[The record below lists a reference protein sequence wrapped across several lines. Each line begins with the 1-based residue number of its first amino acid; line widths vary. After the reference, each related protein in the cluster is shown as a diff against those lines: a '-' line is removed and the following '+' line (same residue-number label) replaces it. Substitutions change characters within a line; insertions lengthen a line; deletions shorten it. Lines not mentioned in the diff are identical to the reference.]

1 MSNLQQYVEKR
12 RHLDPE
18 FAESLDSGYAAF
30 KIGVLLRQVRE
41 ENGISQ
47 AEVARRMNLEQAAI
61 EQIETQ
67 PQATSLQ
74 TLERYAETL
83 GKTLSIELK

>member
-1 MSNLQQYVEKR
+1 MSDLQGYIEKR
-12 RHLDPE
+12 RHLDSE
-18 FAESLDSGYAAF
+18 FAKGLDSGYAAF
-30 KIGVLLRQVRE
+30 RIGVLLRQVRE
-41 ENGISQ
+41 KNGISQ

-67 PQATSLQ
+67 PQDTSLH
-74 TLERYAETL
+74 TLECYAETL

>member
-1 MSNLQQYVEKR
+1 MSDLQQYVEKR

-18 FAESLDSGYAAF
+18 FAEGLDSGYAAF
-30 KIGVLLRQVRE
+30 KVGVLLRQVRE
-41 ENGISQ
+41 ENGLSQ

-67 PQATSLQ
+67 PQSTSVY
-74 TLERYAETL
+74 TLERYAEAL
-83 GKTLSIELK
+83 GKTLLIELR